1 MEGVATSD
9 SLSRARD
16 YVDRSRSKTDT
27 SGSEVRLRANRCR
40 RGDRTTVT
48 SPRREKKGRT

>member
-27 SGSEVRLRANRCR
+27 SGLKCVYAPT
-40 RGDRTTVT
+40 DVTVAT
-48 SPRREKKGRT
+48 EPQ